1 VRELFEQLAGSEPT
15 VEWEGPSGQRHVVR
29 ACRPADSQVAPAAT
43 EAEPVLEPCPPAT
56 TALDRGWTQTT
67 VTALVHPA
75 AARPFV
81 EAAGGTDAATGRLV
95 HRIFQAAPPADA
107 SADTLRELA
116 RRLDYGGGMDDEER
130 DVVESAV
137 ATFLELRGNESVRQ
151 VLASGQASYEV
162 PFSLRLDTSR
172 TVVRGA
178 IDCVALPSPSEAVV
192 LEIKTGRPAA
202 WHRAQLDLYVEAA
215 RQLFPG
221 RAVRGMLVY
230 PGDSRVE
237 A

>member
-1 VRELFEQLAGSEPT
+1 
-15 VEWEGPSGQRHVVR
+15 
-29 ACRPADSQVAPAAT
+29 
-43 EAEPVLEPCPPAT
+43 
-56 TALDRGWTQTT
+56 
-67 VTALVHPA
+67 
-75 AARPFV
+75 
-81 EAAGGTDAATGRLV
+81 
-95 HRIFQAAPPADA
+95 
-107 SADTLRELA
+107 
-116 RRLDYGGGMDDEER
+116 MDNEER
-130 DVVESAV
+130 DVVEGAV
-137 ATFLELRGNESVRQ
+137 ATFLELRGDASVRQ

-172 TVVRGA
+172 TIVRGT